1 MCGICTGRPLTE
13 MEKVQAEL
21 YKQVVLDSLIGE
33 CDDELADYWSLVKK
47 VTGRRGYGKNYEL
60 GKQIRL
66 HANALDSGKM
76 GVIVLE
82 NETPTKLP
90 QKICT
95 YRKPKLYWF
104 GELHPSNNFIH
115 NPGFNRSVHWKID
128 PSKLVLKGRDPKDG
142 LSVFPSMGSTT
153 GRYEEANPLKGKRFI
168 GISEP
173 PEGDKIDNDFL
184 MRFTGDDWVETRTL
198 NKKSSEWK
206 PQGEIIVMSGKPLKI
221 KDKDESSS

>member
-1 MCGICTGRPLTE
+1 MCETCTGRPLTE
-13 MEKVQAEL
+13 MEKVQAEI
-21 YKQVVLDSLIGE
+21 YKQIALQSLIGE
-33 CDDELADYWSLVKK
+33 RDDELSEYWDLVKAK
-47 VTGRRGYGKNYEL
+47 QGYGKNYEL

-95 YRKPKLYWF
+95 YQKRKVNWYGTATPAYSLGVGAAHF
-104 GELHPSNNFIH
+104 D
-115 NPGFNRSVHWKID
+115 V
-128 PSKLVLKGRDPKDG
+128 SKLFLKGRDPKEG
-142 LSVFPSMGSTT
+142 LSVFPAMGSTT
-153 GRYEEANPLKGKRFI
+153 GRYEESDPFKGKRFI
-168 GISEP
+168 GVSEP

-198 NKKSSEWK
+198 KGKPTWK
-206 PQGEIIVMSGKPLKI
+206 PQDKIFIASGRPLKI
-221 KDKDESSS
+221 NEKGSNSIVKRINPPA